1 MVANAKDDFKKSGK
15 ELILTT
21 DPVEA
26 IKNAD
31 VVYTDTWVSM
41 GQEAEKAER
50 QKIFMPYQVNGELFK
65 NAADDAVFMHCL
77 PAYRGFEVTEEVI
90 DGPQSVIFDEAENR
104 LHAQKA
110 VMATLMGYQ
119 KMSGVEN
126 LAALEESYNDV
137 KKDIDT
143 KVVLLALSDGEPV
156 GSVRVEVFPDKTAY
170 LSRFAVKVTSQNNG
184 IGKSIMNLVD
194 KIMVKKGVT
203 QIQLHTG
210 SKITS
215 LIRFYYGRGF
225 YIDSTDKSRGYV
237 RALLIKEYQ
246 KKDC

>member
-1 MVANAKDDFKKSGK
+1 MESDYQSLFQVRLANYDD
-15 ELILTT
+15 IPAIMNITR
-21 DPVEA
+21 EA
-26 IKNAD
+26 FVK
-31 VVYTDTWVSM
+31 
-41 GQEAEKAER
+41 
-50 QKIFMPYQVNGELFK
+50 YQ
-65 NAADDAVFMHCL
+65 
-77 PAYRGFEVTEEVI
+77 
-90 DGPQSVIFDEAENR
+90 Q
-104 LHAQKA
+104 
-110 VMATLMGYQ
+110 
-119 KMSGVEN
+119 MSGV
-126 LAALEESYNDV
+126 DV

>member
-1 MVANAKDDFKKSGK
+1 MGNDYESLFQVRVANYDD
-15 ELILTT
+15 IT
-21 DPVEA
+21 DIMNITREA
-26 IKNAD
+26 FVK
-31 VVYTDTWVSM
+31 
-41 GQEAEKAER
+41 
-50 QKIFMPYQVNGELFK
+50 YQ
-65 NAADDAVFMHCL
+65 
-77 PAYRGFEVTEEVI
+77 
-90 DGPQSVIFDEAENR
+90 Q
-104 LHAQKA
+104 
-110 VMATLMGYQ
+110 
-119 KMSGVEN
+119 MSGVEK

-194 KIMVKKGVT
+194 RIMIKKGVT
-203 QIQLHTG
+203 EMHLHTG
-210 SKITS
+210 AKITS

>member
-1 MVANAKDDFKKSGK
+1 MESDYQSLFQVRLANYDD
-15 ELILTT
+15 IPAIMNITR
-21 DPVEA
+21 EA
-26 IKNAD
+26 FVK
-31 VVYTDTWVSM
+31 
-41 GQEAEKAER
+41 
-50 QKIFMPYQVNGELFK
+50 YQ
-65 NAADDAVFMHCL
+65 
-77 PAYRGFEVTEEVI
+77 
-90 DGPQSVIFDEAENR
+90 Q
-104 LHAQKA
+104 
-110 VMATLMGYQ
+110 
-119 KMSGVEN
+119 MSGVEN

-194 KIMVKKGVT
+194 KIMVKKGV
-203 QIQLHTG
+203 
-210 SKITS
+210 KITS